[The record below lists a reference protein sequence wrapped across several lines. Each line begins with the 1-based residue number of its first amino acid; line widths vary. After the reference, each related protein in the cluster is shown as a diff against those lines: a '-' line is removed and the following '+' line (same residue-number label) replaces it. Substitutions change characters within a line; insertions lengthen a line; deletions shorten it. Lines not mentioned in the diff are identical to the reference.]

1 MRHDVQR
8 MSRTVQRLTTV
19 DKGSEQLFFTFLH
32 QENPSANFLH
42 KPIDFG
48 HHLPFPLGDQMFTL
62 QFVIPGPP
70 VGKGRP
76 RFSTAGGKPRSYTPA
91 VTREYEALISARAA
105 EAMQGHAP
113 LTTPLTVYIHAFMSI
128 PLSWSKAKRQ
138 AALDGPSY
146 PPRPDVDN
154 IAKTVLDGMNGVVYA
169 DDAQVTYLKVTKKYA
184 EEGSVTVWLSENIW

>member
-1 MRHDVQR
+1 LQGVRP
-8 MSRTVQRLTTV
+8 TI
-19 DKGSEQLFFTFLH
+19 FLGT
-32 QENPSANFLH
+32 NPSKDFLH
-42 KPIDFG
+42 KPVDFG

-62 QFVIPGPP
+62 QFTIPGPP

-76 RFSTAGGKPRSYTPA
+76 RFSTQGGKPRSYTPA
-91 VTREYEALISARAA
+91 VTREYEALIAARAA
-105 EAMQGHAP
+105 EAMAGRDP
-113 LTTPLTVYIHAFMSI
+113 LKTPLTVYIHAFMSV

-169 DDAQVTYLKVTKKYA
+169 DDAQVTYLKVTKRYA